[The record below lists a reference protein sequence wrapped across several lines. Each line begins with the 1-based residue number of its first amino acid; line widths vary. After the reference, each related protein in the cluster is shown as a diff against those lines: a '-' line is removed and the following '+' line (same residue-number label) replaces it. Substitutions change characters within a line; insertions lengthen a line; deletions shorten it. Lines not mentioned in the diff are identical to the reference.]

1 MQLRVFT
8 LMFYESEVSMKL
20 SQVKRVAVIGAGIMG
35 HGFAQIFAQKG
46 YSVFLYD
53 IDEKIL
59 KSSLARIGAS
69 LDTFIEHGVIRSKEK
84 KTTLERIITTTNLE
98 EAVGRADFVLEAVPE
113 IMDLKKETF
122 AKLDRLAP
130 PQAILASNTSGLSIT
145 EMGSVTQRPEKTVI
159 VHGINPPTIIPVVEI
174 VRGEKTSD
182 ETAEICYRLLLRLGK
197 RPVRVLKEVPGFLF
211 NRLQLALWREA
222 LYCLENGVATAED
235 IDNVVKT
242 GYGFR
247 LANLGPLETSDFGGL
262 DTFYRLAQNLFP
274 DLSAAQSPPA
284 VLEKLVQAG
293 KLGVKTGEGFYSYPP
308 AVTKRKIKQRDQ
320 RLLQQLKLFMSRSK
334 KG

>member
-1 MQLRVFT
+1 
-8 LMFYESEVSMKL
+8 MKVG
-20 SQVKRVAVIGAGIMG
+20 QIRQIAVIGAGIMG

-59 KSSLARIGAS
+59 KAALSRISAS
-69 LDTFIEHGVIRSKEK
+69 LDTFIEHGMIRAKEK
-84 KTTLERIITTTNLE
+84 RASLEKISVTTNLE
-98 EAVGRADFVLEAVPE
+98 EAVSKADFVLEAVPE
-113 IMDLKKETF
+113 IMDLKKEIF
-122 AKLDRLAP
+122 AKLDRFAP
-130 PQAILASNTSGLSIT
+130 SHAILASNTSGLSIT
-145 EMGSVTQRPEKTVI
+145 EMGSVTQRPEKTII

-182 ETAEICYRLLLRLGK
+182 ETAELCYRLLLKLGK

-211 NRLQLALWREA
+211 NRLQLALYREA
-222 LYCLENGVATAED
+222 LYCLETGVGTTED
-235 IDNVVKT
+235 IDNVVKA

-274 DLSAAQSPPA
+274 DLSAAQSAPA
-284 VLEKLVQAG
+284 VLEKLVQTG

-308 AVTKRKIKQRDQ
+308 AVAKKKIKQRDQ
-320 RLLQQLKLFMSRSK
+320 RLLQQLKLFMSRGK

>member
-1 MQLRVFT
+1 
-8 LMFYESEVSMKL
+8 MKL
-20 SQVKRVAVIGAGIMG
+20 SQIKQIAIIGAGIMG
-35 HGFAQIFAQKG
+35 HGFAQIFAHKG

-59 KSSLARIGAS
+59 KSALARIDAS
-69 LDTFIEHGVIRSKEK
+69 LDTFIEHGMIRSKEK
-84 KTTLERIITTTNLE
+84 KKILERITTTTNLE
-98 EAVGRADFVLEAVPE
+98 EAVGKADFVLEAVPE
-113 IMDLKKETF
+113 IMDLKKEIF

-130 PQAILASNTSGLSIT
+130 PHAILASNTSGLSIT
-145 EMGSVTQRPEKTVI
+145 EMGCVTQRPEKTII

-182 ETAEICYRLLLRLGK
+182 ETAELCYGLLLKLGK

-211 NRLQLALWREA
+211 NRLQLALYREA
-222 LYCLENGVATAED
+222 LYCLETGVATAED
-235 IDNVVKT
+235 IDNVVKA

-262 DTFYRLAQNLFP
+262 DTFYRLAQHLFP
-274 DLSAAQSPPA
+274 DLSDAKIAPP
-284 VLEKLVQAG
+284 VLEKLVKEG

-308 AVTKRKIKQRDQ
+308 AVVKKKIRQRDQ
-320 RLLQQLKLFMSRSK
+320 RLLQQLRLFMSHGK
-334 KG
+334 KGWPANV

>member
-1 MQLRVFT
+1 
-8 LMFYESEVSMKL
+8 MKL
-20 SQVKRVAVIGAGIMG
+20 SQIKKVAVIGAGIMG
-35 HGFAQIFAQKG
+35 HGFAQIFAQKD

-53 IDEKIL
+53 IDKKIL
-59 KSSLARIGAS
+59 QSSLARIGTH
-69 LDTFIEHGVIRSKEK
+69 LDTFIEHGMIRPKEK
-84 KTTLERIITTTNLE
+84 KAALERIAVTTHLE
-98 EAVGRADFVLEAVPE
+98 EAVSKADFVLEAVPE

-122 AKLDRLAP
+122 VKLDRFAP
-130 PQAILASNTSGLSIT
+130 FHAILASNTSGLSIT
-145 EMGSVTQRPEKTVI
+145 QIGSVTQRPEKTII
-159 VHGINPPTIIPVVEI
+159 VHWINPPTIIPVVEI

-182 ETAEICYRLLLRLGK
+182 ETAELCYRLLLKLGK
-197 RPVRVLKEVPGFLF
+197 RPVRVLREVPGFLF
-211 NRLQLALWREA
+211 NRLQMAFWREA

-235 IDNVVKT
+235 IDNVAKT

-274 DLSAAQSPPA
+274 DLSAAQSPPP

-293 KLGVKTGEGFYSYPP
+293 KLGVKTGEGFYSYPS
-308 AVTKRKIKQRDQ
+308 AVAKRKIKERDQ
-320 RLLQQLKLFMSRSK
+320 RLLQQLNLFMSRGK

>member
-1 MQLRVFT
+1 
-8 LMFYESEVSMKL
+8 MKL
-20 SQVKRVAVIGAGIMG
+20 GQIKNVAVIGAGIMG

-59 KSSLARIGAS
+59 KSALARIGAS
-69 LDTFIEHGVIRSKEK
+69 LDTFIEHRMIRAKEK
-84 KTTLERIITTTNLE
+84 KAALEKISVTTDLE
-98 EAVGRADFVLEAVPE
+98 EAVGKADFVLEAVPE
-113 IMDLKKETF
+113 IMDLKKEIF
-122 AKLDRLAP
+122 AKLDRFAP
-130 PQAILASNTSGLSIT
+130 PHAILASNTSGLSIT
-145 EMGSVTQRPEKTVI
+145 QMASVTQRPEKTII

-182 ETAEICYRLLLRLGK
+182 ETAELVYRLLLKLGK
-197 RPVRVLKEVPGFLF
+197 QPVRVLKEVPGFLF
-211 NRLQLALWREA
+211 NRLQLALYREA
-222 LYCLENGVATAED
+222 LHCLENGVATAED
-235 IDNVVKT
+235 IDNVVKS

-274 DLSAAQSPPA
+274 NLSAAQAAPA
-284 VLEKLVQAG
+284 VLERLVQAG

-308 AVTKRKIKQRDQ
+308 ALAKKKIKERDQ
-320 RLLQQLKLFMSRSK
+320 RLLQQLKLFMSRGK

>member
-1 MQLRVFT
+1 MI
-8 LMFYESEVSMKL
+8 YESEVSMKL

-84 KTTLERIITTTNLE
+84 KRTLERIITTTNLE